1 MRKILWLISLRNILN
16 TSFNISKNH
25 IKINHKRN
33 GGLEMIKTIHNVE
46 EVIDFTWELSQ
57 DNLNASYPRK
67 DSIIEL
73 KEYIKKFIDDDSKNV
88 IASYQQG
95 ELCGI
100 CLYFWIDEE
109 KYVQTKIFL
118 IKDGYDQV
126 GEELINYIRNQ
137 LTGYEFFITGIP
149 FTNKN
154 ANEYFKKKNIKCS
167 ESSIVTEIHNLE
179 PRTNQRNHCVEEVS
193 KNNFDEYAKFH
204 DRYAIPLEMYYNS
217 TNLLKDMERFRVFV
231 YRNASEIIGSIFVK
245 RVMDSAEVFGLF
257 VREKYENKGIEGI
270 LINEMLTRLY
280 NELGEVKEIVYFIE
294 EDSTNELNATLTA
307 GFEVQAKYR
316 CYKCIL

>member
-1 MRKILWLISLRNILN
+1 
-16 TSFNISKNH
+16 
-25 IKINHKRN
+25 
-33 GGLEMIKTIHNVE
+33 MIKTIHNAE
-46 EVIDFTWELSQ
+46 EVIDFTWKLSQ

-67 DSIIEL
+67 ESIIDL
-73 KEYIKKFIDDDSKNV
+73 KEYIKEFIDDDSKNV

-100 CLYFWIDEE
+100 CLYFWINEE
-109 KYVQTKIFL
+109 KYVQTKVFL
-118 IKDGYDQV
+118 IKDGYDQIA
-126 GEELINYIRNQ
+126 EEFINYISSQ

-154 ANEYFKKKNIKCS
+154 VNEYFKKKNIKCI

-179 PRTNQRNHCVEEVS
+179 PPTKQRNHCIEEIN

-217 TNLLKDMERFRVFV
+217 TNLLKDMERFRVLV
-231 YRNASEIIGSIFVK
+231 YRNDNHIVGSIFLK
-245 RVMDSAEVFGLF
+245 RVRNSAEVFGLF
-257 VREKYENKGIEGI
+257 VHEKYENKGIECI
-270 LINEMLTRLY
+270 LINEMLTKLY
-280 NELGEVKEIVYFIE
+280 NEFGELKEIVYFIE
-294 EDSTNELNATLTA
+294 KDSTNELNAALTA
-307 GFEVQAKYR
+307 GFEVQAKYK